1 MPEQLASQESAL
13 ARIQNHLENSSERV
27 LIGIIGKPGAGKSTL
42 SKFLMAKLPKEF
54 VTVVPMDGYHLS
66 NKVLKDLKRADRKGA
81 PDTFDVAGFIS
92 LVKRI
97 RTEQTQNI
105 YYPIFDRA
113 IEESIAAQGVVTSV
127 TKVVIIEGNYLLH
140 DDGGWEVCNDLL
152 DESWMVDVDDD
163 KRISRLISRHI
174 AYGKDPEAA
183 KAWAK
188 GTDEVNAKLIERGRN
203 RADFVVAID

>member
-1 MPEQLASQESAL
+1 MPEQLASQEAAL

-188 GTDEVNAKLIERGRN
+188 GTDQVNAKLIERGRN

>member
-1 MPEQLASQESAL
+1 MPEQLASQEAAL
-13 ARIQNHLENSSERV
+13 ARIQNHLEKTTERV

-42 SKFLMAKLPKEF
+42 SKYLMAKLPKEF

-81 PDTFDVAGFIS
+81 PDTFDVAGFTS

-97 RTEQTQNI
+97 RSEQSQNI

-113 IEESIAAQGVVTSV
+113 IEESIAAQGVVTSA

-140 DDGGWEVCNDLL
+140 DDGGWEVLNDLL
-152 DESWMVDVDDD
+152 DESWMVDVDDV
-163 KRISRLISRHI
+163 KRIARLISRHI

>member
-1 MPEQLASQESAL
+1 MPEQLASQEAAL
-13 ARIQNHLENSSERV
+13 ARIQNHLKNSSERV

-66 NKVLKDLKRADRKGA
+66 NKVLKDLKCADRKGA

-174 AYGKDPEAA
+174 AYGKEPEAA
-183 KAWAK
+183 KSWAK

>member
-1 MPEQLASQESAL
+1 MPEQLANQKAAL
-13 ARIQNHLENSSERV
+13 ARIQEHLEKSSERV

-42 SKFLMAKLPKEF
+42 SKFLMAKLSKEL

-66 NKVLKDLKRADRKGA
+66 NKVLKDLKRSDRKGA
-81 PDTFDVAGFIS
+81 PDTFDVAGFVS

-97 RTEQTQNI
+97 RSEQTQNI

-113 IEESIAAQGVVTSV
+113 IEESIAAQGVVTSA

-140 DDGGWEVCNDLL
+140 DEGGWEVINDLL

-188 GTDEVNAKLIERGRN
+188 GTDEVNAKLIERGRT
-203 RADFVVAID
+203 RADFVVVID

>member
-1 MPEQLASQESAL
+1 MSINLLFEQ
-13 ARIQNHLENSSERV
+13 IQSLLQDPNPRSI
-27 LIGIIGKPGAGKSTL
+27 IGIVGKPGAGKSTVA
-42 SKFLMAKLPKEF
+42 SEIEKRFDSSQ
-54 VTVVPMDGYHLS
+54 VSVIPMDGYHLS

-97 RTEQTQNI
+97 RSEQTQNI

-113 IEESIAAQGVVTSV
+113 IEESIAAQGVVTSA

-163 KRISRLISRHI
+163 KRIARLISRHI
-174 AYGKDPEAA
+174 AYGKEPEAA

-188 GTDEVNAKLIERGRN
+188 GTDEANAQLIERGRS
-203 RADFVVAID
+203 RADFVVRID

>member
-1 MPEQLASQESAL
+1 MPEQLADQKAAL
-13 ARIQNHLENSSERV
+13 ARIQGHLEKSSERV

-42 SKFLMAKLPKEF
+42 SKFLMSKLSKEL

-81 PDTFDVAGFIS
+81 PDTFDVAGFVS

-97 RTEQTQNI
+97 RSEQTQNI

-113 IEESIAAQGVVTSV
+113 IEESIAAQGVVTSA

-140 DDGGWEVCNDLL
+140 DEGGWEVINDLL

-174 AYGKDPEAA
+174 AYGKDPDAA

-188 GTDEVNAKLIERGRN
+188 GTDEVNAKLIERGRT

>member
-1 MPEQLASQESAL
+1 MPEQLASQEAAL

-81 PDTFDVAGFIS
+81 PDTFDVSGFIS

-113 IEESIAAQGVVTSV
+113 IEESIAAQGVVTSD

>member
-1 MPEQLASQESAL
+1 MPEQLASQEAAL
-13 ARIQNHLENSSERV
+13 ARIQNHLENSSDRV

-66 NKVLKDLKRADRKGA
+66 NKVLKDLNRADRKGA

-113 IEESIAAQGVVTSV
+113 IEESIAAQGVVTSA